1 MGVNGTGAAASKVSV
16 NPFPWGAACL
26 CCPFAPMGQLRGRQ
40 RGPSRG
46 DASPHFPGDAAG
58 EKTLSWCA
66 FLGFWSYGLEEGAF
80 SVRCR
85 PGCGLSPY
93 GRVRALPWFSFGLTP
108 SKGKVAVFLKE
119 SRLKNFYARCA
130 RRPVSLLYDL
140 FRLMAPLEQRLP
152 QGASRR
158 LAMADGQGQGVG
170 GIVGLGDFLQSQ

>member
-1 MGVNGTGAAASKVSV
+1 MFRSTFSMGRDVPSLSHSR
-16 NPFPWGAACL
+16 PWGSSGEGSAAQ
-26 CCPFAPMGQLRGRQ
+26 A
-40 RGPSRG
+40 RG

-66 FLGFWSYGLEEGAF
+66 FLGFWGYGLEEGAF
-80 SVRCR
+80 SVRRR
-85 PGCGLSPY
+85 PGSGLSPL
-93 GRVRALPWFSFGLTP
+93 RARAALPWFSFGLTP
-108 SKGKVAVFLKE
+108 MKGKVALFEK
-119 SRLKNFYARCA
+119 RRPKNFYARCA

-158 LAMADGQGQGVG
+158 LAMANGQGQGVG

>member
-1 MGVNGTGAAASKVSV
+1 MGRGVPSLSIRAHGSSGEDSAAQAVT
-16 NPFPWGAACL
+16 
-26 CCPFAPMGQLRGRQ
+26 
-40 RGPSRG
+40 

-58 EKTLSWCA
+58 EKALSWCA
-66 FLGFWSYGLEEGAF
+66 FLGFWGYGLEEGAF
-80 SVRCR
+80 SVRRR

-152 QGASRR
+152 QGASRC
-158 LAMADGQGQGVG
+158 LAMTDCQGQGVG
-170 GIVGLGDFLQSQ
+170 GIIGLGDFLQP